1 MTQRKRGK
9 MMKRIISVILVALT
23 IAVVIAG
30 CITNNNN
37 QTGSTTTTGTT
48 TTAKPDGTTTTQAP
62 VTTEKTDEPIE
73 KPTASEAMAAYLKN
87 LLRKNSGKEIADIIG
102 KLDTSPYF
110 GDLSTEMEI
119 SPYPEGYAPFIRGFE
134 YGTEF
139 PEYVKSGTIYYIFGD
154 MPFAVTISELKDDSD
169 KAAFAEFLSEKSTFN
184 IDAEKPTT
192 MKATGCEGNYAFIVL
207 CTDELKTDID
217 PEREETVVSIMKK
230 LRTAAGLSMGVQK
243 ESTSDERS
251 KYWFGIEKNAA
262 LLETDGAVCE
272 PMIGGGFSFVMVKV
286 KDERDAKTIAAEMEK
301 GLDPGKWICMRA
313 ENVSV
318 KACGKYVVG
327 VMGKTEECEKIIAA
341 FENIMN
347 AN

>member
-1 MTQRKRGK
+1 
-9 MMKRIISVILVALT
+9 MKKIFALILAILT
-23 IAVVIAG
+23 VSVVIAG
-30 CITNNNN
+30 CVSNRNDR
-37 QTGSTTTTGTT
+37 TTGTT
-48 TTAKPDGTTTTQAP
+48 TTENTSTTRNQTTTGGKESSSSTTVKPDEP
-62 VTTEKTDEPIE
+62 VE
-73 KPTASEAMAAYLKN
+73 KPTSAEALSAYIKALLKE
-87 LLRKNSGKEIADIIG
+87 NSGKEVADIIG
-102 KLDTSPYF
+102 KLDASPCF

-139 PEYVKSGTIYYIFGD
+139 PEYVKSGTIYYILSD
-154 MPFAVTISELKDDSD
+154 MPFAVTIFELKGDSD
-169 KAAFAEFLSEKSTFN
+169 KEAFAEFLSEKSTFD

-192 MKATGCEGNYAFIVL
+192 MKAVGYEGNYAFIVL
-207 CTDELKTDID
+207 CTEELKTDID
-217 PEREETVVSIMKK
+217 SEREETAISIMKK

-272 PMIGGGFSFVMVKV
+272 PMMGGGFSLVMVKV
-286 KDERDAKTIAAEMEK
+286 KDERDAKTIADEMEK

-313 ENVSV
+313 DSVSV

-327 VMGKTEECEKIIAA
+327 IMASKENCEKIIAE
-341 FENIMN
+341 FENIMSEN
-347 AN
+347 

>member
-1 MTQRKRGK
+1 
-9 MMKRIISVILVALT
+9 MKKIFALILAILT
-23 IAVVIAG
+23 ISVVIAG
-30 CITNNNN
+30 CASNKNN
-37 QTGSTTTTGTT
+37 QTTNTTTTENTSTT
-48 TTAKPDGTTTTQAP
+48 KNQMTTAGKESSSSTTG
-62 VTTEKTDEPIE
+62 KSDEPVE
-73 KPTASEAMAAYLKN
+73 KPTSAEALSAYIKALLKE
-87 LLRKNSGKEIADIIG
+87 NSGKEIADIIG

-139 PEYVKSGTIYYIFGD
+139 PEYVKSGAIYYIFGD
-154 MPFAVTISELKDDSD
+154 MPFAVTIFELKDDSD

-192 MKATGCEGNYAFIVL
+192 MKAVGCEGNYAFIVL

-217 PEREETVVSIMKK
+217 PEREETAISIMKK

-272 PMIGGGFSFVMVKV
+272 PMIGGGFSLVMVKV

-327 VMGKTEECEKIIAA
+327 VMSKTEECEKIIAA

>member
-1 MTQRKRGK
+1 

-37 QTGSTTTTGTT
+37 QAGSTTTTGTT

-62 VTTEKTDEPIE
+62 VTTEKTDEPIG

-87 LLRKNSGKEIADIIG
+87 LLRKNSGKNLTEIMGRLDEHPCFDSLETDI
-102 KLDTSPYF
+102 SVQ
-110 GDLSTEMEI
+110 
-119 SPYPEGYAPFIRGFE
+119 PYPEDRSPYIYGFE

-139 PEYVKSGTIYYIFGD
+139 PEYVKSGSLFCLSGD
-154 MPFAVTISELKDDSD
+154 VPFAATVFELKEGDDRE
-169 KAAFAEFLSEKSTFN
+169 AFLAFLEEKSALDFGG
-184 IDAEKPTT
+184 EKPAT
-192 MKATGCEGNYAFIVL
+192 MKAIGCEGNYAFIVL
-207 CTDELKTDID
+207 CTDELKTDIE

-230 LRTAAGLSMGVQK
+230 LRTAAGLSMGVRK

-272 PMIGGGFSFVMVKV
+272 PMIGGGFSLVMVKV

-327 VMGKTEECEKIIAA
+327 VMGKTEKC
-341 FENIMN
+341 ENITSIFESLFR
-347 AN
+347 